1 MQKGLSPLF
10 QLSLCTLGCFYA
22 TSNTALAQ
30 VTPDGTVNT
39 QVNLNGNVAEIT
51 GGEARGS
58 NLFHSFQD
66 FSVSTGNE
74 AFFNNATDVSNIFSR
89 VTGGNTSNIDGTIRA
104 NGSASLFLINPA
116 GIIFGENTRLD
127 IGGSFYGSGAN
138 SILFEDGEFSAA
150 DLENPPLLTIN
161 PPIGLNLR
169 DNPGNVVNQSVSN
182 NVGLRVNSGETISF
196 TGGEVSFDGGKA
208 IAPGG
213 RVEVL
218 GDKVSLVNNASID
231 VSSETGGG
239 TALIGGDYQ
248 GRDALINA
256 RRTYI
261 DDSVKIN
268 ADAFSNG
275 NGGRVIV
282 WGDEVTGF
290 YGNIS
295 ARGGDI
301 SGNGGFVEVS
311 GKEHLIFR
319 GNVDTTAVNGFTGT
333 LLLDPTN
340 IIIANGSGD
349 EAGDGADT
357 FSGNNSDEAGSILST
372 PLSEIDDT
380 APTTIFESELEGL
393 SGDTNVILQAT
404 NDITIEDLAD
414 DELTFSSGSG
424 VIAFT
429 ADADRDGAGD
439 FVMEDSTVV
448 FDEETFNDAD
458 TIKTNGRNIAI
469 SGANLTL
476 GNINT
481 SFIPS
486 DNAGDTIETAFVV
499 ATGSGINVESIS
511 GFLSEFADVDLYQ
524 IFITGDGTF
533 SASTV
538 DGATF
543 DTQLFLFDAAGFGIY
558 ANDDRVAAVEQQS
571 ILPANN
577 PLTPVNPGIYY
588 LAVTSNDNDPVSDG
602 GFIFPTATFTD
613 DPNAEIIAEGVN
625 SPTGSGGNLSL
636 IGFDSEFG
644 LGEIGE
650 YTVTL
655 TGVEGTAATF
665 TEANQ
670 IAGDSGSITLNATN
684 GNVNLANLDSS
695 NGFGTGGDIVLKAT
709 GDITSVGAEFLTI
722 SSLSNIADAGAINI
736 NSSQGSV
743 NLTNFSLLSTSHG
756 DSGIAGDVLIQAGS
770 GIKLTNTEIDA
781 AAFGIDGRTG
791 NITIEALNESNVELI
806 SNGEFPSIIFA
817 DSFGNIPGEKTGGDL
832 KIIGDQIS
840 IDNYELNTSVSG
852 QGNGGDIS
860 ITGKSV
866 NIQNS
871 SSLATDT
878 SAEGNAG
885 SIFINATN
893 GGNFNLTNNSS
904 ITTISNGAG
913 NAGNITVNAGT
924 IFLSEG
930 AEISAEVGED
940 FSSGDFV
947 DSELFLFDAQGNL
960 LAENDISDPADGAE
974 GSFSEFNSFIEYTFA
989 EDGTYVIGVGAFDS
1003 FEGEG
1008 GISGNTIAAGQN
1020 YTLQV
1025 SLENQQINSGT
1036 NGLISKIEPNNS
1048 TDAAQNINNSFV
1060 TKENPNIQDSTS
1072 IPNVSISAEGNGT
1085 FDYYSFD
1092 ATAGSLGIFDIDEI
1106 STDDTAVQPGNVQAG
1121 NINLNATGDITITD
1135 NSSVSASTTGRGLGG
1150 SINITTPNLL
1160 TIRDNSSLE
1169 VNSGGQAT
1177 GGNVVINS
1185 GSLNLENEGQISALT
1200 ASGKGGLLDI
1210 NVDNTLSMRDNS
1222 TISANAGGTGDG
1234 GNIEID
1240 AKFVIAYPNQDNDI
1254 VTNAQ
1259 SGNGGN
1265 IRITTE
1271 ALLGLDTR
1279 SSIPE
1284 NTTNDIDVSSQL
1296 GLSGDFTINILNV
1309 DFVEGITRLPSNV
1322 VEPGQ
1327 ITAQTCAANRESTA
1341 NSGLTINGQGG
1352 ILPAPDLPLDSQ
1364 NISINGEINS
1374 ASAIPQPIETSQGKI
1389 QPARGIKLTESGE
1402 IILTAYRTNNSGERI
1417 PEIKLNCS

>member
-486 DNAGDTIETAFVV
+486 DNAGDTI
-499 ATGSGINVESIS
+499 
-511 GFLSEFADVDLYQ
+511 DMK
-524 IFITGDGTF
+524 
-533 SASTV
+533 SA
-538 DGATF
+538 
-543 DTQLFLFDAAGFGIY
+543 
-558 ANDDRVAAVEQQS
+558 
-571 ILPANN
+571 
-577 PLTPVNPGIYY
+577 
-588 LAVTSNDNDPVSDG
+588 
-602 GFIFPTATFTD
+602 
-613 DPNAEIIAEGVN
+613 
-625 SPTGSGGNLSL
+625 
-636 IGFDSEFG
+636 
-644 LGEIGE
+644 
-650 YTVTL
+650 
-655 TGVEGTAATF
+655 
-665 TEANQ
+665 
-670 IAGDSGSITLNATN
+670 
-684 GNVNLANLDSS
+684 
-695 NGFGTGGDIVLKAT
+695 
-709 GDITSVGAEFLTI
+709 
-722 SSLSNIADAGAINI
+722 
-736 NSSQGSV
+736 
-743 NLTNFSLLSTSHG
+743 
-756 DSGIAGDVLIQAGS
+756 
-770 GIKLTNTEIDA
+770 
-781 AAFGIDGRTG
+781 
-791 NITIEALNESNVELI
+791 
-806 SNGEFPSIIFA
+806 
-817 DSFGNIPGEKTGGDL
+817 
-832 KIIGDQIS
+832 
-840 IDNYELNTSVSG
+840 
-852 QGNGGDIS
+852 
-860 ITGKSV
+860 
-866 NIQNS
+866 
-871 SSLATDT
+871 
-878 SAEGNAG
+878 
-885 SIFINATN
+885 
-893 GGNFNLTNNSS
+893 
-904 ITTISNGAG
+904 
-913 NAGNITVNAGT
+913 
-924 IFLSEG
+924 
-930 AEISAEVGED
+930 
-940 FSSGDFV
+940 
-947 DSELFLFDAQGNL
+947 
-960 LAENDISDPADGAE
+960 
-974 GSFSEFNSFIEYTFA
+974 
-989 EDGTYVIGVGAFDS
+989 
-1003 FEGEG
+1003 
-1008 GISGNTIAAGQN
+1008 
-1020 YTLQV
+1020 
-1025 SLENQQINSGT
+1025 
-1036 NGLISKIEPNNS
+1036 
-1048 TDAAQNINNSFV
+1048 
-1060 TKENPNIQDSTS
+1060 
-1072 IPNVSISAEGNGT
+1072 
-1085 FDYYSFD
+1085 
-1092 ATAGSLGIFDIDEI
+1092 
-1106 STDDTAVQPGNVQAG
+1106 
-1121 NINLNATGDITITD
+1121 
-1135 NSSVSASTTGRGLGG
+1135 
-1150 SINITTPNLL
+1150 
-1160 TIRDNSSLE
+1160 
-1169 VNSGGQAT
+1169 
-1177 GGNVVINS
+1177 
-1185 GSLNLENEGQISALT
+1185 
-1200 ASGKGGLLDI
+1200 
-1210 NVDNTLSMRDNS
+1210 
-1222 TISANAGGTGDG
+1222 
-1234 GNIEID
+1234 
-1240 AKFVIAYPNQDNDI
+1240 
-1254 VTNAQ
+1254 
-1259 SGNGGN
+1259 
-1265 IRITTE
+1265 
-1271 ALLGLDTR
+1271 
-1279 SSIPE
+1279 
-1284 NTTNDIDVSSQL
+1284 
-1296 GLSGDFTINILNV
+1296 
-1309 DFVEGITRLPSNV
+1309 
-1322 VEPGQ
+1322 
-1327 ITAQTCAANRESTA
+1327 
-1341 NSGLTINGQGG
+1341 
-1352 ILPAPDLPLDSQ
+1352 
-1364 NISINGEINS
+1364 
-1374 ASAIPQPIETSQGKI
+1374 
-1389 QPARGIKLTESGE
+1389 
-1402 IILTAYRTNNSGERI
+1402 
-1417 PEIKLNCS
+1417 